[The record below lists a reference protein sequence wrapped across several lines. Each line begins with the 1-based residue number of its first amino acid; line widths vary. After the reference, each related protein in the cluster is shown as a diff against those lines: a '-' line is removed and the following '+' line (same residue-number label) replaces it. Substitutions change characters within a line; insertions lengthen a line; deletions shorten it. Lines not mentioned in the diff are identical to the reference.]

1 MDFVCLSHV
10 VLFSQTHTKLP
21 LPTVLRTSLKTFSME
36 TLVLSKTGSKHT
48 LSFHRFYSSPY
59 NFGNCLLACI
69 HMHLT
74 PFMGGL
80 LTGQCAES
88 VCFLL
93 NSETYALVGTKSEL
107 TGFRTK
113 RGHGKS
119 YRTHILYDAHVG
131 KCLWHVV
138 LN

>member
-1 MDFVCLSHV
+1 
-10 VLFSQTHTKLP
+10 
-21 LPTVLRTSLKTFSME
+21 
-36 TLVLSKTGSKHT
+36 
-48 LSFHRFYSSPY
+48 
-59 NFGNCLLACI
+59 
-69 HMHLT
+69 
-74 PFMGGL
+74 MGGL